1 MVLYQRTWCFPFI
14 LLQHDFN
21 TNNDQHLNNNN
32 SGDQKET
39 SISLKIFFYFLATR
53 HNINNDRKE
62 TPSLNDVCPP
72 YLWTMQKSGID
83 YFICLAVILYT
94 LQKIEGGEVR
104 FSQMCC

>member
-14 LLQHDFN
+14 LLQHEFN

-53 HNINNDRKE
+53 HNINNDRME
-62 TPSLNDVCPP
+62 TPLLVMYVHHIFEQC
-72 YLWTMQKSGID
+72 KSRELI
-83 YFICLAVILYT
+83 T
-94 LQKIEGGEVR
+94 L
-104 FSQMCC
+104 FA